1 MNGKLTNLQEQIL
14 EELKAEIRKKGDV
27 SIQNFCSSHFVSP
40 AFLVKLSQK
49 LGYSGYKELLFS
61 LKMGQVGHQ
70 VVHVND
76 GMVFPELFI
85 GNYSEELMKRIAD
98 KFRKAKNNYIY
109 ANGRGYSS
117 LVVEYVSMRSLKKGY
132 RVIYMES
139 FKEIPEHADNIAILV
154 SESGETEDILETAI
168 ACKKIKTC
176 TIGFTQN
183 GNSRLAKM
191 VDIPIIISKWKDAEN
206 YGINSFV
213 SNAIMVFEFI
223 IAKL

>member
-1 MNGKLTNLQEQIL
+1 MNGKLTDLQEQIL
-14 EELKAEIRKKGDV
+14 EELKAEIRKRGDV
-27 SIQNFCSSHFVSP
+27 SIQSFCQSHFVSP

-49 LGYSGYKELLFS
+49 LGYSGYKELIFS
-61 LKMGQVGHQ
+61 LKMSRVGHQ

-76 GMVFPELFI
+76 GHVFPELFI
-85 GNYSEELMKRIAD
+85 GNFSEELMKSVVDR
-98 KFRKAKNNYIY
+98 FRKAKNNYIY

-117 LVVEYVSMRSLKKGY
+117 LVVEYASMRSLKKGY

-139 FKEIPEHADNIAILV
+139 FKEIPEHEDNLAILV
-154 SESGETEDILETAI
+154 SESGETEDVLETVI
-168 ACKKIKTC
+168 ACKKNKTC

-191 VDIPIIISKWKDAEN
+191 ADIPIVISKWKEEQV

-213 SNAIMVFEFI
+213 SNAIMVIEFI

>member
-1 MNGKLTNLQEQIL
+1 MSGKLTDLQEQIL
-14 EELKAEIRKKGDV
+14 EELKAEIRKKKDV
-27 SIQNFCSSHFVSP
+27 SIQNFCSNHFVSP

-49 LGYSGYKELLFS
+49 LGYSGYKELIFS
-61 LKMGQVGHQ
+61 LKMSQTGHQ
-70 VVHVND
+70 VVHMND
-76 GMVFPELFI
+76 DTVFPELFI
-85 GNYSEELMKRIAD
+85 GNYSDELLEKVAE
-98 KFRKAKNNYIY
+98 KFRKAKSNYIY

-117 LVVEYVSMRSLKKGY
+117 LVVEYVGMRSLKKGY
-132 RVIYMES
+132 RIIYMES
-139 FKEIPEHADNIAILV
+139 FKEIPKHTDNIAILV

-168 ACKKIKTC
+168 ACKKVKTC

-191 VDIPIIISKWKDAEN
+191 VDIPIIISKWKDGET

-213 SNAIMVFEFI
+213 SNAIMIFEFI